1 VGAVWEP
8 NDEIRVQA
16 TAEAEADDLNLLAE
30 KRMGGMSNGDD

>member
-8 NDEIRVQA
+8 NNEIRVQA
-16 TAEAEADDLNLLAE
+16 LTEAEADDLNLLAV

>member
-8 NDEIRVQA
+8 NNEIRVQA
-16 TAEAEADDLNLLAE
+16 LAEAETYDLNLLAV

>member
-8 NDEIRVQA
+8 NNEIRVQSL
-16 TAEAEADDLNLLAE
+16 AEAEADDLNLLAV

>member
-16 TAEAEADDLNLLAE
+16 RAEAEADDLNLLVV
-30 KRMGGMSNGDD
+30 KRMGGMSNSDD